1 MRQLM
6 IVTTALLGLAACD
19 TKTTHVVTVE
29 RLPLMGGYRQMGDE
43 CVRVG
48 ENAETNQ
55 YLDDAA
61 DLVACPVDYEG
72 VGVFVT
78 ETSAVQVGES
88 QGYILYSVPIR

>member
-6 IVTTALLGLAACD
+6 IATTALLGLTACE
-19 TKTTHVVTVE
+19 TKTHVVTVE

-48 ENAETNQ
+48 ENSLTNR

-61 DLVACPVDYEG
+61 DLVGCPADYEG
-72 VGVFVT
+72 LGVFQT
-78 ETSAVQVGES
+78 ETGAEQVGES
-88 QGYILYSVPIR
+88 QGYILFSVPRR